1 MWYYLAEVEAFVDP
15 AVVVPD
21 IGGPNNAY
29 FWIKSREKLAKLFK
43 QWLIAPIELIN
54 PQEYEG
60 NLPLEMPANG
70 NESDDES
77 SVTVEDSTNAGE
89 DGSVSDSS

>member
-1 MWYYLAEVEAFVDP
+1 MRYYLAEVEAFVDP

-29 FWIKSREKLAKLFK
+29 FWIKSREKWAKLFE

-54 PQEYEG
+54 PQEYKS

-70 NESDDES
+70 NKSDDES
-77 SVTVEDSTNAGE
+77 SVSVEDSACASE
-89 DGSVSDSS
+89 DESVPDSS